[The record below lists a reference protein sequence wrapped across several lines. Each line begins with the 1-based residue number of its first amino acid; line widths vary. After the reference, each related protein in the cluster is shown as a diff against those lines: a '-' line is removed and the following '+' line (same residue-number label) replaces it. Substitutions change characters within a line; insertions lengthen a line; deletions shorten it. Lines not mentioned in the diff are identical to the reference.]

1 MYFKKFIPLH
11 LAIFF
16 IVALLSHSI
25 AFAEPKTDCENLS
38 ELFTPLGQMVIG
50 NLTTPPL
57 ENLCRHIFKG
67 KTYADRGSEGKAI
80 RQLEI
85 FIRITTN
92 NTPESISEPARD
104 AFNEEALRLINLME
118 IRLGLPADPGEE
130 GKATLAGI
138 DSDGDGVRDD
148 LQRFIAL
155 SHPDSA
161 KFRAVLT
168 QYTINL
174 QEKLINAGDPI
185 KSLELAHQHTKDSA
199 CHQYI
204 DSVSIH
210 SEQGR
215 AKSPRKELYAQAL
228 NTLERSRAYLDYNDH
243 LPGHTFVAPEP
254 ASYDLTPL
262 KKYCDFDSDLL
273 PN

>member
-1 MYFKKFIPLH
+1 MKKLILFLMIILISTT
-11 LAIFF
+11 AY
-16 IVALLSHSI
+16 AD
-25 AFAEPKTDCENLS
+25 EKQDCENLD
-38 ELFTPLGQMVIG
+38 ELFTPLGQLVIA

-57 ENLCRHIFKG
+57 EKLCRHIFKA
-67 KTYADRGSEGKAI
+67 KTYARRGNEAKAI

-85 FIRITTN
+85 IIRITTN
-92 NTPESISEPARD
+92 QTPEFISVPAQD
-104 AFNEEALRLINLME
+104 AFNAEALRLIDLFE
-118 IRLGLPADPGEE
+118 IRLALPNDPGEA
-130 GKATLAGI
+130 GKLTLEGI
-138 DSDGDGVRDD
+138 DSDNDGVRDD
-148 LQRFIAL
+148 LQRYIAL

-168 QYTINL
+168 QYTLNL

-185 KSLELAHQHTKDSA
+185 KSLELANQHTKDSA

-204 DSVSIH
+204 DSVSVH

-215 AKSPRKELYAQAL
+215 GKSPRRELYSEAL
-228 NTLERSRAYLDYNDH
+228 NTLERSRAYLNYNDH
-243 LPGHTFVAPEP
+243 LYGNIFMSPEP